1 MQDQDGER
9 QWGGH
14 SSGEGTAVGRAQQWG
29 GHSSGEGTAVISDKP
44 DAALSNNPGAYLNF
58 QVVVISAIVALPQVL
73 VEHHTVH
80 RLPWTLHIAAHNQ
93 IES

>member
-1 MQDQDGER
+1 MSHLQDQDGER
-9 QWGGH
+9 
-14 SSGEGTAVGRAQQWG
+14 QWG